1 MANVKWIDRIGE
13 TKEVEGF
20 VFTLF
25 DVDGKKVIVEVN
37 DDLHEVTRDVWRRG
51 VFSKIIKLLK
61 PTQTKKVINGILF
74 TVIEAAKRRVKVI
87 AEGFDGIVEMG
98 KDTFKKG
105 KFFKRVMKHNFVTKC
120 RDLVLGKKAQHEKD
134 KEEYLKRDDL
144 DAFHGC
150 ETVAETK
157 RVYKRLAK
165 KYHPDHGGTQEQF
178 RLLQVK
184 YEIHLAV
191 VETLEKVLAEEGLAL

>member
-25 DVDGKKVIVEVN
+25 DIDGKKVIVEVN

-51 VFSKIIKLLK
+51 VFSKIMKVLK
-61 PTQTKKVINGILF
+61 PKQMKKVVNGILF

-87 AEGFDGIVEMG
+87 AEGFDGVVEMG

-105 KFFKRVMKHNFVTKC
+105 KFYRTALRRGLVAKC
-120 RDLVLGKKAQHEKD
+120 RDLVLGKKAQYEKD
-134 KEEYLKRDDL
+134 KQEYLQCDDFE
-144 DAFHGC
+144 AFHGC

-191 VETLEKVLAEEGLAL
+191 VEALEKVLAEEGLTL